1 MNWICVATNIK
12 NDVSVALIADACKVR
27 IAEAVGLVT
36 NVYCDLP
43 KNARDGDISA
53 VPDVLI
59 EQWARW
65 EGKRGVFA
73 KAFRANLCNSEGI
86 VRSWEKYNGAAIR
99 ESDANIERV
108 REWRKNRQKKPD
120 STGDVTPTVRRT
132 KRVTNTVANAVTNAD
147 RTAVDVDVDK
157 DLTTATANA
166 AAAVSR
172 ERAEPPAAAAAELPE
187 QFAQRAAELRANFT
201 DPRAA
206 LAFDRHMRASRNP
219 EGFLLDV
226 EYAAKLRPS
235 DHAAGVPWDVI
246 GQALHEL
253 SAKGRTATEH
263 LIRVFAGPILTP
275 STPTTAM
282 SEADAEAAMLRRIEA
297 GEFARG

>member
-36 NVYCDLP
+36 NVYCAMP
-43 KNARDGDISA
+43 KGARDGNIST
-53 VPDVLI
+53 VPDLLL
-59 EQWARW
+59 EQWASW
-65 EGKRGVFA
+65 EGKRGHFA
-73 KAFRANLCNSEGI
+73 KAFRANLCTDGI

-99 ESDANIERV
+99 ESDESIERSK
-108 REWRKNRQKKPD
+108 EWRKNRKRTPEQ
-120 STGDVTPTVRRT
+120 TGERTENERRSQQGSPRRT
-132 KRVTNTVANAVTNAD
+132 KRRTND
-147 RTAVDVDVDK
+147 KRTPLDVDVDK

-275 STPTTAM
+275 AAPSTTT

-297 GEFARG
+297 GEFIRG